1 MDDVKNFSTVDP
13 NYKFVV
19 FTLINI
25 VVAFLYIIFAC
36 YLLLKIKTMF
46 GFRDLPMLLSIMS
59 ITLALSS
66 MIIFLSISVAE
77 QF

>member
-1 MDDVKNFSTVDP
+1 MDVIENFSSVNP

-19 FTLINI
+19 FTLINV

-36 YLLLKIKTMF
+36 YLLLRIKSLF
-46 GFRDLPMLLSIMS
+46 GFRDLPMLLSILS
-59 ITLALSS
+59 IIFALST

>member
-1 MDDVKNFSTVDP
+1 MDVIENFSSVDP

-36 YLLLKIKTMF
+36 YLLLRINSLF
-46 GFRDLPMLLSIMS
+46 GFRDLPMLLSILS
-59 ITLALSS
+59 ITFALST
-66 MIIFLSISVAE
+66 MIIFLSISVVE

>member
-1 MDDVKNFSTVDP
+1 MNGAENFSSVDP

-25 VVAFLYIIFAC
+25 AVAFLYIIFAC
-36 YLLLKIKTMF
+36 YILLRIKSLF
-46 GFRDLPMLLSIMS
+46 GFRDVPMLLSILS
-59 ITLALSS
+59 IILALCA